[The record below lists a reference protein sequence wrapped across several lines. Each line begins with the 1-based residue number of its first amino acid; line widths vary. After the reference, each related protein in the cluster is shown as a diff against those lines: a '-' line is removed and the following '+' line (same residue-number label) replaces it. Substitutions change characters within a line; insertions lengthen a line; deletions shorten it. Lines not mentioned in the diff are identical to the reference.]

1 MAARQDRRRKGATSC
16 FFARPFPDTYD
27 RSQVLFGRSQPPRT
41 EGDGNEGERESH
53 LREPQVT
60 RRVWRPPP
68 WPAARPC
75 LATAHREDGG
85 REREPE
91 HGHARCR
98 RRALGGRPM
107 TQKRG
112 FASFGK
118 KRTEDARTKGGGNPE
133 TPSDAL
139 WTTRPKRSF
148 LARPLRCMLG
158 HRFLTSLFR
167 CHAPHVSSA
176 QHAAM
181 HASLLP
187 LASFFR
193 SPSPKHCPISSS
205 GSQLPSSHALLRNS
219 STSSTFPCLFPC
231 GLTYCPFHRWGGWSE
246 HHAATPSFFLL
257 PEADVPPVEA
267 SHVPSELPGDAFQVG
282 AAGGGAVGKAF
293 GGGVRLEVAGTLL
306 PPHVFVGFPRRRR
319 TLGDCWFG
327 FRRCGGRRGAAPPH
341 GGRRRRRRHRV
352 QRDLRRGEEE
362 HRQEQRRGRHHRRLA
377 VADRPPVERIEDA
390 PVVLVLAVA
399 VVDGV
404 FRCIVHD
411 GECRTGGATTTERR
425 RRRIA
430 RRTPGLML

>member
-158 HRFLTSLFR
+158 HRFLTSLPVPLPR
-167 CHAPHVSSA
+167 AARLAGAARRHARLLAPARVLLQVPQPEA
-176 QHAAM
+176 LPDLLLRVP
-181 HASLLP
+181 ASLVARPPSEFVHVVDLSVLVPVRPDVLP
-187 LASFFR
+187 
-193 SPSPKHCPISSS
+193 
-205 GSQLPSSHALLRNS
+205 
-219 STSSTFPCLFPC
+219 
-231 GLTYCPFHRWGGWSE
+231 
-246 HHAATPSFFLL
+246 
-257 PEADVPPVEA
+257 VPP
-267 SHVPSELPGDAFQVG
+267 LGGMVG
-282 AAGGGAVGKAF
+282 TPRGHAV
-293 GGGVRLEVAGTLL
+293 LL
-306 PPHVFVGFPRRRR
+306 SPAR
-319 TLGDCWFG
+319 
-327 FRRCGGRRGAAPPH
+327 GGRPPRGGIP
-341 GGRRRRRRHRV
+341 
-352 QRDLRRGEEE
+352 
-362 HRQEQRRGRHHRRLA
+362 
-377 VADRPPVERIEDA
+377 RPF
-390 PVVLVLAVA
+390 
-399 VVDGV
+399 G
-404 FRCIVHD
+404 
-411 GECRTGGATTTERR
+411 T
-425 RRRIA
+425 A
-430 RRTPGLML
+430 R